1 MKISA
6 VYKIT
11 NIVTGDFY
19 IGSSKNVKDRWACHK
34 CKSTWNKCPNNP
46 MYQDMQKYG
55 LDKFEFEILAEVES
69 EKLKE
74 AEQQFI
80 ERLKSTYNSN
90 RANGWDFERRKEYKS
105 EYNKSYKFK
114 IYQKEYYNQLCFY
127 NGETITLDALR
138 HRFTRVGI

>member
-69 EKLKE
+69 EKLK
-74 AEQQFI
+74 
-80 ERLKSTYNSN
+80 
-90 RANGWDFERRKEYKS
+90 D
-105 EYNKSYKFK
+105 
-114 IYQKEYYNQLCFY
+114 
-127 NGETITLDALR
+127 
-138 HRFTRVGI
+138 